1 MRLTVR
7 KSLVVLALFCFLVVP
22 PAFGDH
28 FVSDCPLSLVGSA
41 GPSTPFGSSPNG
53 VFRNGSVIYSLRGD
67 RLTTF
72 SINPVG
78 EVVVARD
85 DEMSPFAA
93 RDVDG
98 GVAYDAGYLYVS
110 SEAGLEIFDLRTVQ
124 PGPFG
129 TEPIRVS
136 RTPGLHY
143 RQMTVSG
150 NLLAAVYPMYDIPC
164 TPQGFAGGCGNAIDI
179 YNIADPAA
187 PFRVARIPSTNFF
200 LGFNDVIFANSY
212 LYSTGPGGTYAFD
225 VTTPANPTIVFAV
238 PINGEFFVAN
248 GGNTLLGIGQE
259 SLIGVF
265 NIGPGPAL
273 TQFFVFRPPA
283 IVNRSNGIRFNREA
297 TFDGT
302 RLITMIDEKNPMTG
316 GSARTIAFD
325 VFDFTVPLFD
335 GSSPRIFE
343 DVTFTLPD
351 EVKHNP
357 VVAGPFIYVNGEISG
372 LQVWGA
378 CGQIAGGIESA
389 RLDKLPC
396 GGFELRGFVTGA
408 TRITDVQIFLD
419 GTSLG
424 MATVGGARYDITS
437 KTPVVNWR
445 LPVNFDNL
453 TRGNRTIR
461 AVGTDVDGNTR
472 QFASQTVFFNG
483 PGRNCTN
490 RRRGAG
496 R

>member
-7 KSLVVLALFCFLVVP
+7 KSLVVLALFLFFVP
-22 PAFGDH
+22 SASGDH
-28 FVSDCPLSLVGSA
+28 FVSDCRLSLVGSA

-53 VFRNGSVIYSLRGD
+53 VFKNGSVIYSLRGD

-72 SINPVG
+72 SINDVG
-78 EVVVARD
+78 EVIVARD

-93 RDVDG
+93 RDVEG
-98 GVAYDAGYLYVS
+98 AVTYDAGYMYVS
-110 SEAGLEIFDLRTVQ
+110 SEAGLEVFDLRTVQ

-143 RQMTVSG
+143 RQMTASG
-150 NLLAAVYPMYDIPC
+150 NLLAGVYPMYDIPC
-164 TPQGFAGGCGNAIDI
+164 TPRGFGTCGNSIDI

-187 PFRVARIPSTNFF
+187 PFLVASIPSTNFF
-200 LGFNDVIFANSY
+200 IGFNDIVFLNGY

-225 VTTPANPTIVFAV
+225 VTNPANPTIVFAT
-238 PINGEFFVAN
+238 PIIGEFFVTN
-248 GGNTLLGIGQE
+248 GGNLLGIGQE
-259 SLIGVF
+259 SRIGVF
-265 NIGPGPAL
+265 TVGPGPFIN
-273 TQFFVFRPPA
+273 QFFVFTLPA

-302 RLITMIDEKNPMTG
+302 HLITMIDEKDPMTG
-316 GSARTIAFD
+316 KSARTIAFD
-325 VFDFTVPLFD
+325 VFDFTVPFYE
-335 GSSPRIFE
+335 GSSPRIYE

-351 EVKHNP
+351 EIKHNP
-357 VVAGPFIYVNGEISG
+357 VVAGPFVYVNGEISG

-378 CGQIAGGIESA
+378 CGQIAGAIESV
-389 RLDKLPC
+389 RIENVPC

-419 GTSLG
+419 GASLG
-424 MATVGGARYDITS
+424 MATVGGARFDISS

-445 LPVNFDNL
+445 LPVNLDNL
-453 TRGNRTIR
+453 TRGNHTIR
-461 AVGTDVDGNTR
+461 AVATDADGNVR
-472 QFASQTVFFNG
+472 QFASKTIFSNG